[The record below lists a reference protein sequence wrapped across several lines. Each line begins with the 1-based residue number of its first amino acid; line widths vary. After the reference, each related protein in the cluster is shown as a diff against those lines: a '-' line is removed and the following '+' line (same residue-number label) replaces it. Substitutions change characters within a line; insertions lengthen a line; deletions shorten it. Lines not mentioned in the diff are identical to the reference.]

1 MSSRSR
7 YTRLAV
13 SLSGMLL
20 AAAAC
25 GGGAGYDL
33 TGATAASAAT
43 HTNATTTH
51 TTMHTEKVAAH
62 TNTAAGS
69 HCDHGADARR

>member
-7 YTRLAV
+7 FTKLAV

-33 TGATAASAAT
+33 TGASAAKAAT
-43 HTNATTTH
+43 HANTTTH
-51 TTMHTEKVAAH
+51 TRTTAAH
-62 TNTAAGS
+62 QNTAAGS